1 MRGIRTLTTLGAA
14 LRGERERARLT
25 QRDLAAR
32 AGLSRATII
41 AMESGSRFD
50 VSTLLAATRALDLEI
65 ALTPRSVSRRDN
77 ELMRETSTYDPAILD
92 DTEEL

>member
-1 MRGIRTLTTLGAA
+1 M
-14 LRGERERARLT
+14 T

-50 VSTLLAATRALDLEI
+50 ASTLLATAKALDLEI
-65 ALTPRSVSRRDN
+65 ALTPRSAVHGDQGRAQPIGD
-77 ELMRETSTYDPAILD
+77 YDPTLLD
-92 DTEEL
+92 DTQEL

>member
-65 ALTPRSVSRRDN
+65 ALTPRSVSRDDQPLPRPAGD
-77 ELMRETSTYDPAILD
+77 YDPAILD